1 MEHSGG
7 AGVIVITIRVTGLA
21 GELLPLI
28 ELTEAIET
36 FLRTHASMTV
46 SQGSQRLSHVKVK
59 LSSSYLKS
67 TEFLGLSFNSTQM
80 SWVKVELK

>member
-46 SQGSQRLSHVKVK
+46 KATAMPQ
-59 LSSSYLKS
+59 SSLPAL
-67 TEFLGLSFNSTQM
+67 T
-80 SWVKVELK
+80 

>member
-1 MEHSGG
+1 MVQRQDVISSRISLILPCQAAQPAPGWEHRGG
-7 AGVIVITIRVTGLA
+7 AWVITIRVTGLA

-46 SQGSQRLSHVKVK
+46 KATAMPQ
-59 LSSSYLKS
+59 SSLPAL
-67 TEFLGLSFNSTQM
+67 T
-80 SWVKVELK
+80 